1 MNDRPD
7 LTIDPATFARL
18 EVEIRERRARE
29 ADDRRWRALAPS
41 RFVDA
46 TLASVIDRPGGDEIA
61 DWSAAPA
68 GRNLIICGPIGTGKT
83 HAAMAAVRPHV
94 ESGVD
99 VRFWP
104 TVELLDQ
111 LRPGGDDGVLEAAM
125 ACTILVLDDL
135 GVERATD
142 WTLERMYAIV
152 NRRWMDAKSV
162 VVTTN
167 SKSST
172 DLADQ
177 VGERM
182 SSRLAGSG
190 AVIVRL
196 AGHDRRREP

>member
-1 MNDRPD
+1 M
-7 LTIDPATFARL
+7 IDPLANPETHAVMAAL
-18 EVEIRERRARE
+18 E
-29 ADDRRWRALAPS
+29 ADIRQRRTTDLAALNWRRMAPS
-41 RFVDA
+41 RFVSA
-46 TLASVIDRPGGDEIA
+46 SLADLDDRAGAAEIA
-61 DWSAAPA
+61 EWAMNPA

-125 ACTILVLDDL
+125 ACTVLVLDDL

-152 NRRWMDAKSV
+152 NRRWMDAKSI

-196 AGHDRRREP
+196 AGHDRRRET